1 MNGEAKSSM
10 VREVGEIA
18 WALIGG
24 VCGALVADRL
34 VGAGMRTERAALA
47 VAASGALAGMAL
59 RGRARSV
66 AVGASTACVGQLSLM
81 WLQTRATAAIRSDAT
96 IGNVRPSVDDSRSPR
111 TGERDDA
118 RARQPVIEMPVES
131 RIKEPER
138 AVDSVATTS
147 PEYISG
153 HIAANVGAARPADSQ
168 AMAPGRELGSEPP
181 DLGSTP

>member
-10 VREVGEIA
+10 VQEVGEIA

-34 VGAGMRTERAALA
+34 VDAGMRTERAALA

-66 AVGASTACVGQLSLM
+66 AVGASAACVGQLSLM

-111 TGERDDA
+111 TGERDEA

-131 RIKEPER
+131 RIEEPER
-138 AVDSVATTS
+138 AVDSVAATY
-147 PEYISG
+147 PESISD
-153 HIAANVGAARPADSQ
+153 HVAENVGAARPAHAQ
-168 AMAPGRELGSEPP
+168 AMAPRQPLGYEPP
-181 DLGSTP
+181 DLENTP